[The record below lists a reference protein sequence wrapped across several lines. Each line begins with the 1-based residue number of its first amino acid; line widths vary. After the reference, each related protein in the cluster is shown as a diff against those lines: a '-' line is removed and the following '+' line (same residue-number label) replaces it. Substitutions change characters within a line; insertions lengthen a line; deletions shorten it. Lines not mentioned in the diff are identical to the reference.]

1 MVKMTTTDPIGDLLA
16 QIKNAWKVKK
26 VRIVV
31 PYSNMKIAILKIFK
45 LKKIVNSIKLKEEN
59 NKKFLIVYLNYI
71 NNESPYEDLKRVSKP
86 GRRIYLGYRELKP
99 TRSGFGFKII
109 STSRGI
115 MLDSEARKRKL
126 GGEVIC
132 EVI

>member
-1 MVKMTTTDPIGDLLA
+1 MSITDPIADLLTR
-16 QIKNAWKVKK
+16 IRNAWKVKK
-26 VRIVV
+26 NIIVV
-31 PYSNMKIAILKIFK
+31 PYSNVKIAILKIFK
-45 LKKIVNSIKLKEEN
+45 EKNIVKTIKLKEEN

-71 NNESPYEDLKRVSKP
+71 NNNPPFEDLIRASKP
-86 GRRIYLGYRELKP
+86 GRRVYMGYRDLRP
-99 TRSGFGFKII
+99 VRGGYGFRII

-115 MLDSEARKRKL
+115 MLDSEAKKRKL